1 MGKRKEDVCP
11 GCSRH
16 CPLSHVRCKYGEK
29 YIEKL
34 RRTQEA
40 APDAAKE
47 GGKSRKRRKWEKHV
61 SSDTTVW
68 KLLWTDSLLKRA
80 LRKGKIIE
88 QQIHLA
94 LSDEEEAQ
102 LRILLE
108 KITRIIP

>member
-1 MGKRKEDVCP
+1 MGKEKTAVCP

-34 RRTQEA
+34 QKAQSA

-47 GGKSRKRRKWEKHV
+47 GGKNKKRRKWENYVAK
-61 SSDTTVW
+61 DTTIW
-68 KLLWTDSLLKRA
+68 KLLWTGSLLKRS
-80 LRKGKIIE
+80 LRKGKITE

-102 LRILLE
+102 LCTLLE